1 MKQVMEQLEKAKLPT
16 SIMIDCSHDNSR
28 KNHLNQPTVAQSIVR
43 LTSTHHSRMTS
54 VTDASVVQWRCR
66 PTRSR
71 RAMIRSRE

>member
-43 LTSTHHSRMTS
+43 L
-54 VTDASVVQWRCR
+54 ASVK
-66 PTRSR
+66 TTH
-71 RAMIRSRE
+71 ATHE

>member
-43 LTSTHHSRMTS
+43 LTSFQDNTPPANGQCH
-54 VTDASVVQWRCR
+54 
-66 PTRSR
+66 
-71 RAMIRSRE
+71 